1 MINAK
6 EARRKADEY
15 NSKFSY
21 NDKIEA
27 AIIEASSKGRFETV
41 VTFPKSIA
49 DRDMMFID
57 EGLNALGYTV
67 TYDVFK
73 TFIDIHINWCG
84 QPVLGSH

>member
-1 MINAK
+1 MISAK
-6 EARRKADEY
+6 EAKRKADEY

-27 AIIEASSKGRFETV
+27 AIIEASNKGHTEVV

-73 TFIDIHINWCG
+73 TCIDIHIDWSRL
-84 QPVLGSH
+84 PSP